1 MIINNYCGISSITTL
16 DGSDAILFAQ
26 SPTIGKIKQ
35 IRVIDQAFEYNTD
48 KTIRPEAN
56 IPSTLELR
64 SNLTITDVEILNG
77 GDNYTTPPD
86 VAIVDSV
93 TGERINDGIL
103 TTEVQSSSVSAVS
116 IFEQPTGL
124 NFNSKNLFTVN
135 NSNGVGISTTC
146 NLQLVVLLHVS

>member
-1 MIINNYCGISSITTL
+1 MEYTTTSKTASGSIAKIQMVSEGNDYKQLPGISSITTL

-64 SNLTITDVEILNG
+64 SNLTITDVRLLMVEIITQPARCCYCRF
-77 GDNYTTPPD
+77 NY
-86 VAIVDSV
+86 
-93 TGERINDGIL
+93 GR
-103 TTEVQSSSVSAVS
+103 
-116 IFEQPTGL
+116 
-124 NFNSKNLFTVN
+124 KN
-135 NSNGVGISTTC
+135 
-146 NLQLVVLLHVS
+146 